1 MCMRSTANDDCLGI
15 ILMTALNAARPLP
28 PTFQHPPSPS
38 SPSSAS
44 LWSSW
49 SSPPTSSMMIHH
61 NDAILLAFHAIMICN
76 GNLKLSL
83 AKKMRQCEKSKKTN
97 IKERDRKIRRHKDNL
112 FPHSDGEVGWG
123 FLGYLSLS
131 SSLYLHRHRHNRIHH
146 PVHQDDHNSNDRS
159 ECSKAPPAHL
169 STPTFSLLWCFSKV
183 QSAPSPFYFNSILKL
198 HNVHHCN
205 LFLLN
210 VFKSLRRPVRS

>member
-1 MCMRSTANDDCLGI
+1 MFLLKWDAEYAFKNNLDNSMSMRSTANDDCLGI

-49 SSPPTSSMMIHH
+49 SLPPTSSMMIHH

-83 AKKMRQCEKSKKTN
+83 AKKTKQCEKSKKTN
-97 IKERDRKIRRHKDNL
+97 IKERERKIRRHKGRPQLKKNVFFPALPEWWGGGLPMPEFFGPL
-112 FPHSDGEVGWG
+112 FRSA
-123 FLGYLSLS
+123 FLVNKKS
-131 SSLYLHRHRHNRIHH
+131 
-146 PVHQDDHNSNDRS
+146 
-159 ECSKAPPAHL
+159 
-169 STPTFSLLWCFSKV
+169 
-183 QSAPSPFYFNSILKL
+183 
-198 HNVHHCN
+198 
-205 LFLLN
+205 LFLQKCKCIELLT
-210 VFKSLRRPVRS
+210 VF